1 MVFIFLAPA
10 DSLSCWFVGINYFYG
25 CSLLLSF
32 SWCFK
37 ISASPTYPPVQCLHD
52 TTKPFGRPYFANLGN
67 FKVEQKE
74 ASHIG
79 IQFISGLFHPWKNNW
94 FIKFF
99 ISWWNCMI
107 SRKRLT
113 RIVDSD
119 TVYKLRLCVWIVHVT
134 KILHAYIYRRKCLA
148 MADWLNPRQWKL
160 IGGLLFCKRANGG
173 SLVSS
178 NDYLRGSRYK
188 RLPL

>member
-1 MVFIFLAPA
+1 MSHFLLQNSSRFVLDLKKCENFICGFLCDSWCNDLKIKSNIALSRMIKIFFISRVVSKPDVENGYKRFWRMVFIFLAPA

-113 RIVDSD
+113 RVVDSD
-119 TVYKLRLCVWIVHVT
+119 TVY
-134 KILHAYIYRRKCLA
+134 
-148 MADWLNPRQWKL
+148 
-160 IGGLLFCKRANGG
+160 
-173 SLVSS
+173 
-178 NDYLRGSRYK
+178 
-188 RLPL
+188 

>member
-1 MVFIFLAPA
+1 MVPPLFTDLFLRNWNQFSQHALALPGMINVALSFAKLITICLGPKKKCENFLCGFLCDSWCNDLKIKIIIALSRMIKMFLFLERIVSKPDVENGYKRFWRMVFIFLAPA

-79 IQFISGLFHPWKNNW
+79 IQFISGLFHPWK
-94 FIKFF
+94 K
-99 ISWWNCMI
+99 
-107 SRKRLT
+107 
-113 RIVDSD
+113 
-119 TVYKLRLCVWIVHVT
+119 
-134 KILHAYIYRRKCLA
+134 
-148 MADWLNPRQWKL
+148 
-160 IGGLLFCKRANGG
+160 
-173 SLVSS
+173 
-178 NDYLRGSRYK
+178 
-188 RLPL
+188 